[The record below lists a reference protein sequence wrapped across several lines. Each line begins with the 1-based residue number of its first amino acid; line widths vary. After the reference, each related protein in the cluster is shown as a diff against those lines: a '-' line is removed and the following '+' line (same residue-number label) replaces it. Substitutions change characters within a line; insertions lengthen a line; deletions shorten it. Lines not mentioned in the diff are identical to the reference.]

1 MRVIS
6 AIKKFIRIDDATT
19 AVEYAVML
27 AMILV
32 AIIIGVTTAG
42 GGVSAWW
49 TNIQNDITSS

>member
-1 MRVIS
+1 MRAIS
-6 AIKKFIRIDDATT
+6 VVKKFLRSDDATT

-32 AIIIGVTTAG
+32 AIIIGVTSAG